1 MVGDIKP
8 QFSQYSV
15 AEPAMKRLLTL
26 TLFSLLTISCSH
38 GDSIGTHSSKAWT
51 ITHNVGTQG
60 ELDAANQRVNDYR
73 QELLRQGFQQ
83 VWTSHSVTAG
93 VASPTKEEFALEGQ
107 YGKLKDLKIA
117 FWIKKQLEKDQPHLG
132 SRFEATISDEQAERD
147 FDELYKKVSFVVT
160 GNSQ

>member
-1 MVGDIKP
+1 
-8 QFSQYSV
+8 
-15 AEPAMKRLLTL
+15 
-26 TLFSLLTISCSH
+26 
-38 GDSIGTHSSKAWT
+38 
-51 ITHNVGTQG
+51 VGTQG